1 MSKNLQ
7 YMIFG
12 TIFGFVLSRVGAS
25 DYDLIFKMF
34 TAEDL
39 KLAYVIIT
47 AILTAGV
54 SMRVL
59 ARLGMKGRGGAPIN
73 VSKKPLQMKKNII
86 GGTIFGLGWAI
97 SGACPGT
104 VLAQVGEGKL
114 LGLVTMFGMILGT
127 FLYAVMAERQ
137 KE

>member
-1 MSKNLQ
+1 MSKNVQ
-7 YMIFG
+7 YLIFG

-54 SMRVL
+54 SMRLL
-59 ARLGMKGRGGAPIN
+59 ARLGMKGRDGAPIT
-73 VSKKPLQMKKNII
+73 VSKKPLQVRKNIL

-114 LGLVTMFGMILGT
+114 LGLVTMLGMILGT
-127 FLYAVMAERQ
+127 FLYAVLAERQ

>member
-114 LGLVTMFGMILGT
+114 VGLVTMFGMILGT

>member
-59 ARLGMKGRGGAPIN
+59 ARFGMKGRGGAPIN

>member
-47 AILTAGV
+47 AILTAGI
-54 SMRVL
+54 SMRIL
-59 ARLGMKGRGGAPIN
+59 ARLGMKGRGGVPIN

>member
-127 FLYAVMAERQ
+127 FLYAIMAERQ

>member
-25 DYDLIFKMF
+25 NYDLIFKMF

-104 VLAQVGEGKL
+104 VLAQAGEGKL

>member
-47 AILTAGV
+47 AILTAVV

-127 FLYAVMAERQ
+127 FLYAIMAERQ

>member
-1 MSKNLQ
+1 MSKNVQ
-7 YMIFG
+7 YLIFG
-12 TIFGFVLSRVGAS
+12 TFFGFVLSRVGAS

-54 SMRVL
+54 SMRLL